1 MGHSRREPLAV
12 DWAMRLSKRP
22 RARMTRGGFRER
34 GGEASSSRRMTRKIA
49 GRDLPARNHIL
60 QGSARRITPRRLEG
74 GPKRWLANTAGADAT
89 QGERE
94 QRQERE
100 GSGKGHC
107 GRESGNRVTEDK
119 LEKPEETKRQNSR
132 GEPDNSASSTRQGEA
147 TAAQDLEKLPIND
160 EGKRG
165 TQLQRTNL

>member
-1 MGHSRREPLAV
+1 M
-12 DWAMRLSKRP
+12 
-22 RARMTRGGFRER
+22 
-34 GGEASSSRRMTRKIA
+34 
-49 GRDLPARNHIL
+49 
-60 QGSARRITPRRLEG
+60 Q
-74 GPKRWLANTAGADAT
+74 GADAT
-89 QGERE
+89 QDERE

>member
-49 GRDLPARNHIL
+49 GRDLPARNNIL

-74 GPKRWLANTAGADAT
+74 GPKRWLANIAGGRRDARRARAETGEGRKRKRALWTRERQPWHRRQAEGRNRRRRNDRTAGVNLTILHQAPDK
-89 QGERE
+89 ER
-94 QRQERE
+94 
-100 GSGKGHC
+100 
-107 GRESGNRVTEDK
+107 
-119 LEKPEETKRQNSR
+119 L
-132 GEPDNSASSTRQGEA
+132 
-147 TAAQDLEKLPIND
+147 
-160 EGKRG
+160 
-165 TQLQRTNL
+165 LQHRICKSCR